1 MKPLNKFMIAICMLL
16 APLFSMGQQ
25 SNLELRVQRLER
37 VVERQNQTLR
47 MFEDRLTRL
56 EYGNNNPY
64 PGPVYPNPNPVEPRD
79 ICTVSYN
86 SSSCS
91 GNIYGYKYSIESN
104 GKAVSECMSSLSS
117 TINSFNNLK
126 QAGVCRTADMYNN
139 FCKLSYNSDACS
151 GNIYGYKYAVEI
163 NGKTATECYS
173 SQSSAL
179 NAIKTLK
186 DANLCK

>member
-1 MKPLNKFMIAICMLL
+1 MKPLNALFLTL
-16 APLFSMGQQ
+16 GLFLTPLFSMGQQ
-25 SNLELRVQRLER
+25 SSLEQRVQRLER
-37 VVERQNQTLR
+37 VVERQNQILR
-47 MFEDRLTRL
+47 MFEDRLSRL
-56 EYGNNNPY
+56 EYGNHNPY
-64 PGPVYPNPNPVEPRD
+64 PGPVYPNPVEPRD

-126 QAGVCRTADMYNN
+126 QAGVCRVADQYNN

-179 NAIKTLK
+179 NAIKALK
-186 DANLCK
+186 DASLCK